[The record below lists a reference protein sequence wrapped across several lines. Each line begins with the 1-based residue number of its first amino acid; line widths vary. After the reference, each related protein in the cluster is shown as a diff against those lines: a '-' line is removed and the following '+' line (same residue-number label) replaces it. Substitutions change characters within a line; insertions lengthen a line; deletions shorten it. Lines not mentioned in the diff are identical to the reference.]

1 MLLTYLLRN
10 FHLALGFAGS
20 LLWPPEK
27 AGHRQQELRANVT
40 GQVSRGGPP
49 EWRKGED
56 TLAEKPVLSLN
67 SKHLLTPSI
76 ADGLAGLPHYF
87 LCTQLLCGAGAGLS
101 ATLPSPLAFSSCLW
115 NLTRMINGPAV
126 RNYFEDENN

>member
-87 LCTQLLCGAGAGLS
+87 LSVLSSFVVQVLASQQLCQVPWLSPAACG
-101 ATLPSPLAFSSCLW
+101 
-115 NLTRMINGPAV
+115 I
-126 RNYFEDENN
+126 